1 MKKKIKKIIKYFFLI
16 VLLVTFVGLVMIG
29 SLLFKYQDEASRLVS
44 EGGEEIFKAQQTS
57 LIYDCDGNLITSLV
71 GEKDV
76 YYLEF
81 DEIPYMV
88 KRALITTEDRK
99 FYDHSGIDYFAIA
112 RAMLELVKNN
122 GVITQGGSTITQ
134 QLSRNIY
141 LSHEVSYERKLKE
154 MLIAREL
161 EKQYDKNK
169 ILEFYINNI
178 YFANGFYGI
187 QAASKGYF
195 SKTVEQLSMS
205 EMVFL
210 CAIPNNPSKYDPY
223 LYMSETL
230 ERRDRILKQMYEQ
243 EDIDL
248 QMYKQALEE
257 RITLKPAVHTT
268 NNFIETY
275 VRHSATLALME
286 KDGFVFEYSFE
297 NEEAREEYYNRYY
310 ESYDVWSQKL
320 YTGGY
325 RIYTSIDL
333 KKQEELQRIIDD
345 NLAFYKTENNDGVYE
360 FQGAAACVDNKTGRI
375 VAIVGGRS
383 EENSGYTINRAYQS
397 HRQPGSTIKPL
408 IVYTPLL
415 GEKYTPESILR
426 DEPVKD
432 GPVNSPNV
440 YAGDITLRYAVET
453 SKNTTAWVL
462 FQELTPEKGLGY
474 LQNMNFTKIYKQDFV
489 PAASIGGMTYGVSP
503 VEMAEAYST
512 LENDGMFRNS
522 TCIVK
527 ITDADNNKV
536 ISGKQKEKRVYEEN
550 ASRMMTDIL
559 KGVLTSGTG
568 KKYNISNAIC
578 AAKTGT
584 TNENKD
590 VWFVG
595 YSTYYTTA
603 VWCGYDN
610 PKEIN
615 DGYGTT
621 CSGNIW
627 SQFMTYLHKEL
638 EMQDFLPYTAYEKE
652 EESSSQELSSH
663 LLNDEDSE
671 FTSGLIN
678 DEEDTLRTEGN
689 EENLED
695 NSEYNREDDTKDD
708 SEYNGENS
716 SDDNNE
722 NDSEDNSEEEVT
734 APGDSELYT
743 EYWGE

>member
-1 MKKKIKKIIKYFFLI
+1 MATGLRLGCHYLIENRSTMKKIIKKIFLYFFLI
-16 VLLVTFVGLVMIG
+16 ILLATLVAVIWLG
-29 SLLFKYQDEASRLVS
+29 SILFKYQDEASRRVS
-44 EGGEEIFKAQQTS
+44 DSGEEAFKASQTS
-57 LIYDCDGNLITSLV
+57 LIYDCEGELITSLV

-81 DEIPYMV
+81 EEIPYMV

-99 FYDHSGIDYFAIA
+99 FYEHTGLDYFAIA
-112 RAMLELVKNN
+112 RAMLELVKND

-161 EKQYDKNK
+161 EKRYDKNK

-195 SKTVEQLSMS
+195 SKTIEQLSLS
-205 EMVFL
+205 EMIFL

-223 LYMSETL
+223 LYMSDTL
-230 ERRDRILKQMYEQ
+230 DRRDRILKQMYEQ
-243 EDIDL
+243 GDIDL
-248 QMYKQALEE
+248 QMYKQAVDEK
-257 RITLKPAVHTT
+257 IFLKPAIHTT
-268 NNFIETY
+268 NNYIETY
-275 VRHSATLALME
+275 VRHSATLALMQ
-286 KDGFVFEYSFE
+286 KDGFKFRYSFE
-297 NEEAREEYYNRYY
+297 DNEDREEYYEKYY
-310 ESYDVWSQKL
+310 ASYDVWSSKL

-325 RIYTSIDL
+325 RIYTSIDM
-333 KKQEELQRIIDD
+333 KKQAKLQEIVDNTLSFYTSKNEE
-345 NLAFYKTENNDGVYE
+345 GVYD
-360 FQGAAACVDNKTGRI
+360 FQGAVTCVDNTTGRV

-408 IVYTPLL
+408 IVYTPALEN
-415 GEKYTPESILR
+415 GYEPDSILK
-426 DEPVKD
+426 DEPIKD

-453 SKNTTAWVL
+453 SKNTTAWAL
-462 FQELTPEKGLGY
+462 FQELTPKKGLKY
-474 LQNMNFTKIYKQDFV
+474 LQRMNFTKIYKEDFV
-489 PAASIGGMTYGVSP
+489 PAASIGGMTYGVST

-512 LENDGMFRNS
+512 IANDGMFRKS
-522 TCIVK
+522 TCIVR
-527 ITDADNNKV
+527 ITDADGNKI
-536 ISGKQKEKRVYEEN
+536 ISGNAKEKSIYATE

-559 KGVLTSGTG
+559 KGVLIRGTG
-568 KKYNISNAIC
+568 RNYNIANAIC

-603 VWCGYDN
+603 VWCGYDT

-621 CSGNIW
+621 CSGTIW
-627 SQFMTYLHKEL
+627 SEFMTYLHDGL
-638 EMQDFLPYTAYEKE
+638 ETRDFLSYAQYEE
-652 EESSSQELSSH
+652 EESSSDENVSEELT
-663 LLNDEDSE
+663 DEYAE
-671 FTSGLIN
+671 T
-678 DEEDTLRTEGN
+678 
-689 EENLED
+689 
-695 NSEYNREDDTKDD
+695 DD
-708 SEYNGENS
+708 STSEQTENETTTL
-716 SDDNNE
+716 DD
-722 NDSEDNSEEEVT
+722 EEEVT

-743 EYWGE
+743 EYWGR

>member
-1 MKKKIKKIIKYFFLI
+1 MKKKIKKIISYFFLLILLVVLAAVI
-16 VLLVTFVGLVMIG
+16 VLG
-29 SLLFKYQDEASRLVS
+29 SILFKYQDEATKVVAN
-44 EGGEEIFKAQQTS
+44 GGEEVFKAQQTS
-57 LIYDCDGNLITSLV
+57 LIYDCEGNLITSLV

-99 FYDHSGIDYFAIA
+99 FYDHSGLDYFAIA
-112 RAMLELVKNN
+112 RAMLELVKND

-161 EKQYDKNK
+161 EKKYDKNK

-195 SKTVEQLSMS
+195 SKTVEQLSLS

-223 LYMSETL
+223 LYMLDTL
-230 ERRDRILKQMYEQ
+230 DRRDRILKQMYEQ

-248 QMYKQALEE
+248 QMYKQAVDEK
-257 RITLKPAVHTT
+257 IFLKPAVHTT
-268 NNFIETY
+268 NNYIETY

-286 KDGFVFEYSFE
+286 KDGFVFRYSFE
-297 NEEAREEYYNRYY
+297 NDSDREDYYEKYY

-325 RIYTSIDL
+325 RIYTSIDCT
-333 KKQEELQRIIDD
+333 KQEELQSIVDE
-345 NLAFYKTENNDGVYE
+345 NLAYYTSKNTDGVYE
-360 FQGAAACVDNKTGRI
+360 FQGAVTCVDNATGRV

-383 EENSGYTINRAYQS
+383 AENSGYTINRAYQS
-397 HRQPGSTIKPL
+397 HRQPGSSIKPL
-408 IVYTPLL
+408 IVYTPAL
-415 GEKYTPESILR
+415 ENNYTPQSILK
-426 DEPVKD
+426 DEPVKE

-462 FQELTPEKGLGY
+462 FQELTPEKGLSY
-474 LQNMNFTKIYKQDFV
+474 LQNMNFTKIYKEDFV
-489 PAASIGGMTYGVSP
+489 PAASIGGMTYGVST

-512 LENDGMFRNS
+512 LENDGMFRKS
-522 TCIVK
+522 TCIVR
-527 ITDADNNKV
+527 ITDADNNKIV
-536 ISGKQKEKRVYEEN
+536 SGKSKEKRIYEEN

-559 KGVLTSGTG
+559 KGVLITGTG
-568 KKYNISNAIC
+568 KNYNISNAIC

-615 DGYGTT
+615 DGYGTK
-621 CSGNIW
+621 CSGKIW
-627 SQFMTYLHKEL
+627 SEFMTYLHKGL
-638 EMQDFLPYTAYEKE
+638 ETKDFLPFTVYDE
-652 EESSSQELSSH
+652 EESSSEELSSYLIDEEDEELSSH
-663 LLNDEDSE
+663 L
-671 FTSGLIN
+671 I
-678 DEEDTLRTEGN
+678 DEED
-689 EENLED
+689 EEETTTLED
-695 NSEYNREDDTKDD
+695 
-708 SEYNGENS
+708 
-716 SDDNNE
+716 
-722 NDSEDNSEEEVT
+722 EEEVT
-734 APGDSELYT
+734 APGKSELYT

>member
-1 MKKKIKKIIKYFFLI
+1 MATGLRLGCHYFNNEIRGTMKKKIKKIISYFFLLI
-16 VLLVTFVGLVMIG
+16 LLVILAAVIFLG
-29 SLLFKYQDEASRLVS
+29 SILFKYQDEATKAVAN
-44 EGGEEIFKAQQTS
+44 GGEEVFKAQQTS
-57 LIYDCDGNLITSLV
+57 LIYDCKGNLITSLV

-99 FYDHSGIDYFAIA
+99 FYEHSGLDYFAIA
-112 RAMLELVKNN
+112 RAMLELVKND

-161 EKQYDKNK
+161 EKKYDKNK

-195 SKTVEQLSMS
+195 SKTVEQLSLS

-223 LYMSETL
+223 LYMLDTL

-248 QMYKQALEE
+248 QMYKQAVDEK
-257 RITLKPAVHTT
+257 IFLKPAVHTT
-268 NNFIETY
+268 NNYIETY

-286 KDGFVFEYSFE
+286 KDGFVFRYSFE
-297 NEEAREEYYNRYY
+297 NEADREEYYEKYY
-310 ESYDVWSQKL
+310 ESYDVWSRKL

-325 RIYTSIDL
+325 RIYTSIDCD
-333 KKQEELQRIIDD
+333 KQEELQRIVDE
-345 NLAFYKTENNDGVYE
+345 NLAYYTSKNEDGVYE
-360 FQGAAACVDNKTGRI
+360 FQGAVTCVDNTTGRV

-397 HRQPGSTIKPL
+397 HRQPGSSIKPL
-408 IVYTPLL
+408 IVYTPSL
-415 GEKYTPESILR
+415 ENNYTPQSILK
-426 DEPVKD
+426 DEPVKE

-462 FQELTPEKGLGY
+462 FQELTPEKGLAY
-474 LQNMNFTKIYKQDFV
+474 LQNMNFTKIYKEDFI
-489 PAASIGGMTYGVSP
+489 PAASIGGMTYGVST

-512 LENDGMFRNS
+512 LENDGLFRES

-527 ITDADNNKV
+527 ITDADNNKIV
-536 ISGKQKEKRVYEEN
+536 SGKPKEKRVYEEN

-559 KGVLTSGTG
+559 KGVLIRGTG
-568 KKYNISNAIC
+568 KNYNISNAIC

-584 TNENKD
+584 TNDNKD

-603 VWCGYDN
+603 VWCGYDK

-615 DGYGTT
+615 DGYGTK
-621 CSGNIW
+621 CSGRIW
-627 SQFMTYLHKEL
+627 SEFMTYLHEGL
-638 EMQDFLPYTAYEKE
+638 EVKDFLPFTVYEE
-652 EESSSQELSSH
+652 EESSSEELSSH
-663 LLNDEDSE
+663 LLDDEDE
-671 FTSGLIN
+671 DFTSGLIEETSS
-678 DEEDTLRTEGN
+678 DEVTE
-689 EENLED
+689 EEETTTLED
-695 NSEYNREDDTKDD
+695 
-708 SEYNGENS
+708 
-716 SDDNNE
+716 
-722 NDSEDNSEEEVT
+722 EEEVT
-734 APGDSELYT
+734 APGKSELYT

>member
-1 MKKKIKKIIKYFFLI
+1 MKKKIKKVISYFFI
-16 VLLVTFVGLVMIG
+16 FVLLAVLVAVIFVGSI
-29 SLLFKYQDEASRLVS
+29 LFKYQDEASRLVAN
-44 EGGEEIFKAQQTS
+44 GGEDVFKAQQTS
-57 LIYDCDGNLITSLV
+57 LIYDCNGELITSLV

-76 YYLEF
+76 YYLDFE
-81 DEIPYMV
+81 EIPYMV

-99 FYDHSGIDYFAIA
+99 FYEHSGLDYFAIA
-112 RAMLELVKNN
+112 RAMLELVKND

-161 EKQYDKNK
+161 EKTFDKNK

-195 SKTVEQLSMS
+195 SKTVEQLSVS
-205 EMVFL
+205 EMIFL

-248 QMYKQALEE
+248 QMYKQALDEQ
-257 RITLKPAVHTT
+257 IVLKPAVHTT
-268 NNFIETY
+268 NNYVETY

-286 KDGFVFEYSFE
+286 KDGFEFRYSFDD
-297 NEEAREEYYNRYY
+297 NTDRDEYYEKYY
-310 ESYDVWSQKL
+310 ETYDVWSRKL

-325 RIYTSIDL
+325 RIYTSIDME
-333 KKQEELQRIIDD
+333 KQEQLQKIIDE
-345 NLAFYKTENNDGVYE
+345 NLSYYGVKNTDGVYE
-360 FQGAAACVDNKTGRI
+360 FQGAATCVDNNTGRV

-383 EENSGYTINRAYQS
+383 DDNSGYTINRAYQS

-408 IVYTPLL
+408 IVYTPALE
-415 GEKYTPESILR
+415 GDYTPNSILK
-426 DEPVKD
+426 DEPVEN
-432 GPVNSPNV
+432 GPVNSPNI
-440 YAGDITLRYAVET
+440 YSGNITLRYAVEC
-453 SKNTTAWVL
+453 SKNTTAWKL
-462 FQELTPEKGLGY
+462 FLELTPEKGLEY
-474 LQNMNFTKIYKQDFV
+474 LYNMNFTKIYKEDYV
-489 PAASIGGMTYGVSP
+489 PAASIGGMTYGVSTL
-503 VEMAEAYST
+503 EMAQAYSAI
-512 LENDGMFRNS
+512 ENDGLFRKS

-527 ITDADNNKV
+527 ITDADNKKI
-536 ISGKQKEKRVYEEN
+536 ISGKLKEKRVYKEN

-559 KGVLTSGTG
+559 KGVLVSGTG

-595 YSTYYTTA
+595 YSSYYTTA
-603 VWCGYDN
+603 VWCGYDT

-627 SQFMTYLHKEL
+627 SQFMTYLHTDKEVL
-638 EMQDFLPYTAYEKE
+638 DFIPYSVYEKE
-652 EESSSQELSSH
+652 TETGSEET
-663 LLNDEDSE
+663 
-671 FTSGLIN
+671 TSII
-678 DEEDTLRTEGN
+678 DEEETETTTSKMH
-689 EENLED
+689 EEE
-695 NSEYNREDDTKDD
+695 
-708 SEYNGENS
+708 
-716 SDDNNE
+716 
-722 NDSEDNSEEEVT
+722 SEEEVT
-734 APGDSELYT
+734 APGKSELYT

>member
-1 MKKKIKKIIKYFFLI
+1 MKKTIKRIIRYFFLLI
-16 VLLVTFVGLVMIG
+16 LLTILIAVVAIG
-29 SLLFKYQDEASRLVS
+29 GVLFKYQDIASSVVAN
-44 EGGEEIFKAQQTS
+44 GGEEIFKEQQTS
-57 LIYDCDGNLITSLV
+57 LIYDCNGNLITSLV

-99 FYDHSGIDYFAIA
+99 FYEHSGIDYFAIA
-112 RAMLELVKNN
+112 RAMLELVKND

-161 EKQYDKNK
+161 EKTYDKNK

-178 YFANGFYGI
+178 YFANGYYGI

-195 SKTVEQLSMS
+195 SKTVEQLSLS

-210 CAIPNNPSKYDPY
+210 CAIPNNPSQYDPY
-223 LYMSETL
+223 LYMSDTL
-230 ERRDRILKQMYEQ
+230 KRRDRILKQMYEQ

-248 QMYKQALEE
+248 QMYKEALNEK
-257 RITLKPAVHTT
+257 IILTPTVYTT
-268 NNFIETY
+268 NNYIETY
-275 VRHSATLALME
+275 VRHSATLALMQKE
-286 KDGFVFEYSFE
+286 GFEFRYSFE
-297 NEEAREEYYNRYY
+297 NNSDRNEYYEKYY
-310 ESYDVWSQKL
+310 ESYDMWSHKL

-333 KKQEELQRIIDD
+333 KKQEELQKVIDK
-345 NLAFYKTENNDGVYE
+345 NLSYYTSKNEEGVYE
-360 FQGAAACVDNKTGRI
+360 FQGAATCIDNKTGRV

-383 EENSGYTINRAYQS
+383 EESAGYTINRAYQS

-415 GEKYTPESILR
+415 GEKYTPDSILK
-426 DEPVKD
+426 DEPIED
-432 GPVNSPNV
+432 GPVNSPNIF
-440 YAGDITLRYAVET
+440 AGDITLRYAVET
-453 SKNTTAWVL
+453 SKNTTAWLL
-462 FQELTPEKGLGY
+462 FQELTPDKGLEY
-474 LQNMNFTKIYKQDFV
+474 LQNMNFTKIYKEDFV
-489 PAASIGGMTYGVSP
+489 PAASIGGMTYGVST

-527 ITDADNNKV
+527 ITDADNNK
-536 ISGKQKEKRVYEEN
+536 IIAGKIKEKRVYEEN
-550 ASRMMTDIL
+550 ASRMMTDVL
-559 KGVLTSGTG
+559 KGVLTKGTG

-627 SQFMTYLHKEL
+627 SQFMTYLHTDL
-638 EMQDFLPYTAYEKE
+638 ESKDFLPYTLQE
-652 EESSSQELSSH
+652 EEETSSQELVSH
-663 LLNDEDSE
+663 RLDEEDSE
-671 FTSGLIN
+671 FTSGIIKETEETTTM
-678 DEEDTLRTEGN
+678 DE
-689 EENLED
+689 
-695 NSEYNREDDTKDD
+695 SE
-708 SEYNGENS
+708 
-716 SDDNNE
+716 
-722 NDSEDNSEEEVT
+722 EEEVT
-734 APGDSELYT
+734 APGKSELYT

>member
-1 MKKKIKKIIKYFFLI
+1 MKKKIKKIFLYFFLI
-16 VLLVTFVGLVMIG
+16 ILLAVLAAVIWLG
-29 SLLFKYQDEASRLVS
+29 SILFKYQDEASKRVS
-44 EGGEEIFKAQQTS
+44 DGGEEVFKAQQTS
-57 LIYDCDGNLITSLV
+57 LIYDCDGELITSLV

-81 DEIPYMV
+81 EEIPYMV

-99 FYDHSGIDYFAIA
+99 FYEHTGLDYFAIA
-112 RAMLELVKNN
+112 RAMFELVKND

-161 EKQYDKNK
+161 EKRYDKNK

-195 SKTVEQLSMS
+195 SKTVEQLSLS
-205 EMVFL
+205 EMIFL

-223 LYMSETL
+223 LYMLDTL
-230 ERRDRILKQMYEQ
+230 DRRDRILKQMYEQ
-243 EDIDL
+243 GDIDL
-248 QMYKQALEE
+248 QMYKQAVDEK
-257 RITLKPAVHTT
+257 IFLKPAIHTT
-268 NNFIETY
+268 NNYIETY
-275 VRHSATLALME
+275 VRHSATLALMQ
-286 KDGFVFEYSFE
+286 KDGFNFRYSFKD
-297 NEEAREEYYNRYY
+297 NEDREEYYESYY
-310 ESYDVWSQKL
+310 ESYDVWSSKL

-325 RIYTSIDL
+325 RIYTSIDQ
-333 KKQEELQRIIDD
+333 KKQAKLQEIVDD
-345 NLAFYKTENNDGVYE
+345 TLSFYTLKNEDGVYD
-360 FQGAAACVDNKTGRI
+360 FQGAVSCVDNVTGRV

-383 EENSGYTINRAYQS
+383 EDNSGYTINRAYQS

-408 IVYTPLL
+408 IVYTPAL
-415 GEKYTPESILR
+415 EKDYKPDSILK
-426 DEPVKD
+426 DEPVNE

-462 FQELTPEKGLGY
+462 FQELTPKKGLKY
-474 LQNMNFTKIYKQDFV
+474 LQKMNFTKIYKEDFV
-489 PAASIGGMTYGVSP
+489 PAASIGGMTYGVST

-512 LENDGMFRNS
+512 IENDGMFRKS

-527 ITDADNNKV
+527 ITDADGNKV
-536 ISGKQKEKRVYEEN
+536 ISGKIKEKRVYEKN

-559 KGVLTSGTG
+559 KGVLVSGTG
-568 KKYNISNAIC
+568 RKYNISNAIC

-595 YSTYYTTA
+595 YSSYYTTA
-603 VWCGYDN
+603 VWCGYDT

-621 CSGNIW
+621 CSGLIW
-627 SQFMTYLHKEL
+627 SKFMTYLHDGL
-638 EMQDFLPYTAYEKE
+638 ETRDFLPYAEYEE
-652 EESSSQELSSH
+652 EESSS
-663 LLNDEDSE
+663 DEKISDESTDESTSE
-671 FTSGLIN
+671 QMEIDESTSEQM
-678 DEEDTLRTEGN
+678 EEEITTL
-689 EENLED
+689 
-695 NSEYNREDDTKDD
+695 DD
-708 SEYNGENS
+708 
-716 SDDNNE
+716 
-722 NDSEDNSEEEVT
+722 EEEVT